1 MAAALDNWSTIDSRT
16 GDCPGPRGAAPSRF
30 ITWSPICMPPQVAR
44 SRVIV
49 HHGLVDTEVTEAQR
63 AYGAYLAAS
72 PEHRP
77 DLLIAARH
85 RYHGLVVRACRGEA
99 EPMYEIG
106 RVIGERQTLADLG
119 IDPVEILIGFP
130 EDWAGYLVE
139 RHPFGSAEL
148 IEALGHRPPNPSGAS
163 PLVAALAN
171 LGHRTG
177 DTAALEWLSLNA
189 GETERTVAFRQLGQL
204 LLQLCR
210 SLTGHPEGIRADDP
224 DIAALLGRTDSWLV
238 QAGTSGTPAD
248 LTRALQF
255 ESDNLRWGRARAE
268 GVLLHRQLSECFSR
282 PVAELATW
290 LRAVDH
296 LLRRSDQWVLDYAGV
311 PSLSEVTTGLRAY
324 AQWAAA
330 SKSEWGQTRMVS
342 SGFAA
347 GQVLPSFDG
356 TCRNCISQLSGMSY
370 CRQCGTPA

>member
-1 MAAALDNWSTIDSRT
+1 M
-16 GDCPGPRGAAPSRF
+16 
-30 ITWSPICMPPQVAR
+30 
-44 SRVIV
+44 
-49 HHGLVDTEVTEAQR
+49 VDTEVTEAQR
-63 AYGAYLAAS
+63 AYGAYLAAR

-85 RYHGLVVRACRGEA
+85 RYAGIVVRAFRGEA

-119 IDPVEILIGFP
+119 IDPVEILTGFP
-130 EDWAGYLVE
+130 EDWTGFLLE

-148 IEALGHRPPNPSGAS
+148 IAALGHRPADPSGAS

-177 DTAALEWLSLNA
+177 DTAALEWLSRHA
-189 GETERTVAFRQLGQL
+189 VEPERTIAFSQLGQL
-204 LLQLCR
+204 LLQHCR
-210 SLTGHPEGIRADDP
+210 ALSTRDAGIRANDP
-224 DIAALLGRTDSWLV
+224 EIAALLGRADSWLM
-238 QAGTSGTPAD
+238 QASTTGTLAG
-248 LTRALQF
+248 LTSALQL
-255 ESDNLRWGRARAE
+255 ESDNLRWNWARSVGE
-268 GVLLHRQLSECFSR
+268 LLHRQLSECFSR
-282 PVAELATW
+282 PVADLATW

-311 PSLSEVTTGLRAY
+311 ASLSEVATGLQAY

-330 SKSEWGQTRMVS
+330 NKSAWGRTRMVP
-342 SGFAA
+342 SGFAP
-347 GQVLPSFDG
+347 GQVLPPFDG